1 MSTTGGGPSLLR
13 FGGRWTIAAVVVAL
27 AFLALA
33 ISHSVYDLTSPAWL
47 SWHIVLRKA
56 YSIVAFAIVAFF
68 VRMAARERGGTA
80 SIAGVALTL
89 AAYSAAIELGQYL
102 HGSREGL
109 SWNAVDVVCGA
120 IGGLVA
126 CAVPLPKRNG

>member
-1 MSTTGGGPSLLR
+1 
-13 FGGRWTIAAVVVAL
+13 VVVAL

-56 YSIVAFAIVAFF
+56 YSIVAFSIVAFF
-68 VRMAARERGGTA
+68 LRMAIRERGGTA
-80 SIAGVALTL
+80 GYAGTALAL
-89 AAYSAAIELGQYL
+89 ALYSAAIEVGQFL

-109 SWNAVDVVCGA
+109 SWNAVDVVCGG
-120 IGGLVA
+120 IGGLIA
-126 CAVPLPKRNG
+126 SALPLPKRSR